1 MSFRTKLLLVVLL
14 TIFASVSVVAYAVT
28 YYTRSSF
35 EAMDQQRTDA
45 LVEQFKKEF
54 AQRGQGI
61 ARQVENIANAGVTDR
76 MAIDLSHP
84 SADASLYARDAFGA
98 AQEHGLNYVEM
109 MNSDSILISSVQNPA
124 RVGQKVDWLAAL
136 KNWNDTDAFLKKE
149 ELPDGEALSLTVVR
163 TNDTVA
169 DKSLYIIG
177 GQRIDQNFLASLVL
191 PTGMRALI
199 YTNLDP
205 AFTPRSLLGEKL
217 EPGQAD
223 RFAPLVEQLQNHP
236 QPLVRTIEWTRDP
249 ADAETFHAI
258 PFTGRNN
265 ELLAVFFVGSSRREL
280 VQLTQEILKT
290 SVAVAAAALFVGL
303 LVSFWISARIT
314 KPVEELAEG
323 AREVATGRWDTRIE
337 VRGSDEVGQL
347 AIAFNDM
354 TRTLASQKERLLQTE
369 RVAAWRELARRLAH
383 ELRNP
388 LFPMQIT
395 LENLQKA
402 RRLDAKQFLEVFNE
416 STATLKAE
424 LANLNTIV
432 GRFSDFSKM
441 PAPKFVR
448 VNVNEVLRNAVRLF
462 EPQFNAVGKP
472 TITQEPF
479 LTDPLPD
486 IDADPDMLHRAFQNL
501 VLNAMD
507 AMPAGGTLTLRT
519 SEHDGNV
526 RIEVADTGKGL
537 THEECK
543 RLFTPY
549 YTTKRMG
556 TGLGLAIVQ
565 SVVSDHHGNISV
577 SSEEGR
583 GTTFRIDLPQRQ
595 AGPKAVPRE
604 PASESKRDAS
614 STPTIAAA
622 SD

>member
-35 EAMDQQRTDA
+35 EAMDTQRTEA
-45 LVEQFKKEF
+45 LVAQFKKEF
-54 AQRGQGI
+54 AQRGEEI
-61 ARQVENIANAGVTDR
+61 ARQVENIANAEITLRTALDAAR
-76 MAIDLSHP
+76 PNADLSIYVH
-84 SADASLYARDAFGA
+84 DANGA
-98 AQEHGLNYVEM
+98 AQDHGLDFVELVNYDAM
-109 MNSDSILISSVQNPA
+109 LISSAQYPS
-124 RVGQKVDWLAAL
+124 RVGYKNEWVTEKSDWSDSL
-136 KNWNDTDAFLKKE
+136 AFLKKE
-149 ELPDGEALSLTVVR
+149 ELPTEVQLSLCSVR
-163 TNDTVA
+163 TQPNA
-169 DKSLYIIG
+169 PKPFYIIG
-177 GQRIDQNFLASLVL
+177 GRRLDKNFLASLVL

-205 AFTPRSLLGEKL
+205 SFAAASLLGDKIDAD
-217 EPGQAD
+217 QAE
-223 RFAPLVEQLQNHP
+223 RFAPLVEQLQKQP
-236 QPLVRTIEWTRDP
+236 QPVVRTIEWTRDP

-258 PFTGRNN
+258 PLTGRNN
-265 ELLAVFFVGSSRREL
+265 ELLGIFFVGSSRREL
-280 VQLTQEILKT
+280 VLLTREILK
-290 SVAVAAAALFVGL
+290 SAAAVAAAAVFVGL

-323 AREVATGRWDTRIE
+323 AREVATGRWDTRID
-337 VRGSDEVGQL
+337 VRGGDEVGQL

-395 LENLQKA
+395 VENLQKA

-432 GRFSDFSKM
+432 SRFSDFSKM

-479 LTDPLPD
+479 LTEPLPE
-486 IDADPDMLHRAFQNL
+486 IDADPDLLHRAFQNL

-507 AMPAGGTLTLRT
+507 AMPAGGMLTLRT
-519 SEHDGNV
+519 AEHDGNV

-537 THEECK
+537 TPEECS

-549 YTTKRMG
+549 YTTKQMG
-556 TGLGLAIVQ
+556 TGLALAIIQ
-565 SVVSDHHGNISV
+565 SVVSDHHGSISV
-577 SSEEGR
+577 TSEEGR

-595 AGPKAVPRE
+595 AGPRVKPRE
-604 PASESKRDAS
+604 PAPESKKDTP
-614 STPTIAAA
+614 STLAAA

>member
-28 YYTRSSF
+28 YYTRSEF
-35 EAMDQQRTDA
+35 EAMDTQRTEA
-45 LVEQFKKEF
+45 LVAQFNKEF
-54 AQRGQGI
+54 IQSGNELSH
-61 ARQVENIANAGVTDR
+61 QVKNIADAGVTDR

-84 SADASLYARDAFGA
+84 ASDPSLYVRDAVGA

-109 MNSDSILISSVQNPA
+109 VNSDGILISSVQYPA
-124 RVGQKVDWLAAL
+124 RVGQRVDWINSV

-149 ELPDGEALSLTVVR
+149 ELPDGASLSLTVVR
-163 TNDTVA
+163 TNDTVV

-177 GQRIDQNFLASLVL
+177 GQRVDQNFLASLVL
-191 PTGMRALI
+191 PSGMRALI

-205 AFTPRSLLGEKL
+205 SFQASSLLGEKIDAD
-217 EPGQAD
+217 QAE
-223 RFAPLVEQLQNHP
+223 RFAPLVEQLQKQP
-236 QPLVRTIEWTRDP
+236 QPLVRTIEWSDNP

-258 PFTGRNN
+258 PLTGRNN
-265 ELLAVFFVGSSRREL
+265 ELLGIFFVGSSRRDL
-280 VQLTQEILKT
+280 VLLTQKILK
-290 SVAVAAAALFVGL
+290 SSAAVAAAALFIGL

-314 KPVEELAEG
+314 KPVEELAQG
-323 AREVATGRWDTRIE
+323 AREVATGKWDTRIE

-354 TRTLASQKERLLQTE
+354 TRTLASQKDRLLQTE

-395 LENLQKA
+395 VENLQKA

-448 VNVNEVLRNAVRLF
+448 VNINEVLRNAVRLF

-479 LTDPLPD
+479 LTEPLPE
-486 IDADPDMLHRAFQNL
+486 IDADPDLLHRAFQNL

-519 SEHDGNV
+519 SERNSSV
-526 RIEVADTGKGL
+526 RVEVADTGKGL
-537 THEECK
+537 SPEECS

-549 YTTKRMG
+549 YTTKQMG
-556 TGLGLAIVQ
+556 TGLGLAIIQ
-565 SVVSDHHGNISV
+565 SVVSDHHGTISV
-577 SSEEGR
+577 NSEPDR
-583 GTTFRIDLPQRQ
+583 GTTFCIELPQRQ
-595 AGPKAVPRE
+595 AGAKVAPRE
-604 PASESKRDAS
+604 PAPEPKKDSP
-614 STPTIAAA
+614 PTLAAA